1 MERGTR
7 SMNGGDRRI
16 VGNADRNGGGSRN
29 GSHRERK
36 RRGRRG
42 VCVGNIVKF
51 EERGMISRKRG
62 WKPHVVVHLNVEGR
76 TEGMRKRGM
85 RMIEVTEVR
94 SVDGGTRKQGR
105 RQRR

>member
-1 MERGTR
+1 MEG
-7 SMNGGDRRI
+7 I
-16 VGNADRNGGGSRN
+16 GGSSETQN

-42 VCVGNIVKF
+42 VGVGNIVKF

-62 WKPHVVVHLNVEGR
+62 RKPHVVVHLNVEAR

-94 SVDGGTRKQGR
+94 SVDGIQGSR
-105 RQRR
+105 AGGSGDRA